1 METEQPTPPSSTT
14 TPPIPGT
21 EAPVEAAPQS
31 IEPVTETIPTN
42 NTTND
47 AQTTAVGTASSD
59 IQASM
64 ADELASSPIIEV
76 PEQPVATEPA
86 VIETPVANPVTNL
99 DTIDKPAPADEATAT
114 EPAATVE
121 TSVINPTGETT
132 QPTATPSV
140 STSPDTTPQK
150 PGFFARLFGRK

>member
-14 TPPIPGT
+14 TPPIPGAET
-21 EAPVEAAPQS
+21 PIEAAPQS
-31 IEPVTETIPTN
+31 IEPVTETMPTN

-64 ADELASSPIIEV
+64 ADELASSPTTEV

-86 VIETPVANPVTNL
+86 AIETPVANPVTNL

-114 EPAATVE
+114 EPATTVE
-121 TSVINPTGETT
+121 TSAINPTGEAT
-132 QPTATPSV
+132 QPTAAPSV
-140 STSPDTTPQK
+140 SISPDTTPQK
-150 PGFFARLFGRK
+150 PGFFARLFGKK